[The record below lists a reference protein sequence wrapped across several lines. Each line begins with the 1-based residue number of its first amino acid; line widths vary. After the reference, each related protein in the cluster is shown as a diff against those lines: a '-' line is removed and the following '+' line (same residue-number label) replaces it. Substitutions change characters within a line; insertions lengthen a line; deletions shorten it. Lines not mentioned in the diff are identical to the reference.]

1 MALVSVII
9 PAFNAQ
15 NTISRTIYSVLN
27 QSFEDI
33 EIIVINDGSTDETLK
48 VLNSIR
54 DTRLKVITCINGE
67 RANARNLG
75 IREASGEFISFIDA
89 DDIWSSNKI
98 ESQLEALKKCSDA
111 GVAYS
116 WTTFIDENENIL
128 YHAKPNSFQGNVYPN
143 LLVCNFLISGSNI
156 LVRKEIIDRV
166 GEFDS
171 SVIPS
176 EDWDYSIRLAAQC
189 EFILVPEYQI
199 LYRRSRTSS
208 TKNVPVM
215 ERSTLAVIE
224 KAFQSAPVEL
234 HGLKPKALSS
244 AYKFIAKIY
253 LELSDEKNVFF
264 LVRENLWKSISLHPR
279 IIFESEM
286 QRLILKVLILSFVP
300 NKIASR
306 LIKVIGRNL
315 PEVKAHPL

>member
-1 MALVSVII
+1 
-9 PAFNAQ
+9 
-15 NTISRTIYSVLN
+15 
-27 QSFEDI
+27 
-33 EIIVINDGSTDETLK
+33 
-48 VLNSIR
+48 
-54 DTRLKVITCINGE
+54 
-67 RANARNLG
+67 
-75 IREASGEFISFIDA
+75 
-89 DDIWSSNKI
+89 
-98 ESQLEALKKCSDA
+98 
-111 GVAYS
+111 
-116 WTTFIDENENIL
+116 
-128 YHAKPNSFQGNVYPN
+128 
-143 LLVCNFLISGSNI
+143 
-156 LVRKEIIDRV
+156 
-166 GEFDS
+166 
-171 SVIPS
+171 
-176 EDWDYSIRLAAQC
+176 
-189 EFILVPEYQI
+189 
-199 LYRRSRTSS
+199 
-208 TKNVPVM
+208 M